1 MNTEKGKKVSDFS
14 MTIAPSDGNTLTN
27 EEKNL
32 IEEHAN
38 FRQANRSPERIVRN
52 QMHSVLYRL
61 EEYLQEE
68 DSKSREIYTIEYFV
82 NEFIKILNLNKSQFA
97 NHLDTDV
104 SNLNKYLK
112 GQRAFN
118 TELAMKFS
126 RFFHTPVDIWL
137 KVQLKNDLIALH
149 EADKGHKY
157 DKYDYKKVLQM
168 T

>member
-1 MNTEKGKKVSDFS
+1 MNTEKGKKRSDFS
-14 MTIAPSDGNTLTN
+14 MTIAPSDGHQLTDA
-27 EEKNL
+27 EIAL
-32 IEEHAN
+32 IDKSTKHRHAG
-38 FRQANRSPERIVRN
+38 RSQEQVIRN
-52 QMHSVLYRL
+52 QMLSVLYRL
-61 EEYLQEE
+61 EEYLQDENAKT
-68 DSKSREIYTIEYFV
+68 SEIYTIEYFV
-82 NEFIKILNLNKSQFA
+82 NEFIKILQLNKSQFA

-157 DKYDYKKVLQM
+157 DKYDYKKALQL

>member
-1 MNTEKGKKVSDFS
+1 MNTERGKKVSDFS
-14 MTIAPSDGNTLTN
+14 MTIAPSDGHTLTN
-27 EEKNL
+27 DEKNL
-32 IEEHAN
+32 IVEHAKV
-38 FRQANRSPERIVRN
+38 RQANRSPERIVRN
-52 QMHSVLYRL
+52 QMLSVLYRL

-68 DSKSREIYTIEYFV
+68 NPKSREIYTIEYFV

-157 DKYDYKKVLQM
+157 DKYDYKKVLEM

>member
-1 MNTEKGKKVSDFS
+1 MNTEKGKKRSDFS
-14 MTIAPSDGNTLTN
+14 MTIAPSDGHKLTN
-27 EEKNL
+27 EERNL
-32 IEEHAN
+32 IDAHAKN
-38 FRQANRSPERIVRN
+38 HHANRSEERVIRN
-52 QMHSVLYRL
+52 QMLSVLYRL
-61 EEYLQEE
+61 EEYLQQE
-68 DSKSREIYTIEYFV
+68 DSDEVYTIEYFV

-97 NHLDTDV
+97 NYLDTDV

-149 EADKGHKY
+149 EAEKGHKY